1 MKRIVAAIAM
11 ALPVSGPVWGQEPIN
26 FVFDTAQDLVTVCG
40 VPPSDPNYTAA
51 IHFCR
56 GYGHGAIQYYL
67 VQALAD
73 PAEQFLCFPDPPP
86 TREEGWAQFM
96 AWLDAHPEYLENEAV
111 DVLFRFL
118 GETFP
123 CP

>member
-1 MKRIVAAIAM
+1 MRRIVAAITVS
-11 ALPVSGPVWGQEPIN
+11 LSVSGAAWAQEPVN
-26 FVFDTAQDLVTVCG
+26 FVFDTARDLVAVCQ

-67 VQALAD
+67 VEALAD

-86 TREEGWAQFM
+86 TREQGWAQFET
-96 AWLDAHPEYLENEAV
+96 WIDAHPEHLDDEAV